1 MDHSTSETCMI
12 AINGIYFITIFFLAV
27 RTMSHH
33 GDMHRSEFSCA
44 LTCVGCVPNVRA
56 VVVVI

>member
-12 AINGIYFITIFFLAV
+12 AITVIYLSAIFLMSV

-33 GDMHRSEFSCA
+33 GDMRHSELSCA

-56 VVVVI
+56 VVVI